1 MSVLP
6 RRNIFGISLDKIQ
19 GMSNDVLLQT
29 NKRLTMN
36 LLIQGAAAHAF
47 LTAHHLVRDE
57 LEAIRP
63 GLTKLYDKWV
73 LSAYL
78 NYWIGDL
85 PIIHGRPSRF
95 WRRVRCVGHPF
106 HEHRFLA
113 RHGNELSC
121 ASKRYVT
128 ARGWRKGVIGIPII
142 HYIQMV
148 VLYIRVYWAERNHE
162 QELVR
167 IAKRATSRIWGID
180 EGRLVAELTLTSSV
194 AFGNLQSPE
203 TFAGQMARVSAIG
216 YGGVERRGGVFRVIA
231 KARNWPLVL
240 HELVKGTA
248 ELICL
253 HGLNT
258 LDEKTYELV
267 IREADKIEYEN
278 RMLQVGS
285 ETWRRLLSALPH
297 DRPLPEMLMHMA
309 RLDPEPLEELMLTV
323 IDDSAKARVLL
334 ATLGE

>member
-1 MSVLP
+1 LTHQ
-6 RRNIFGISLDKIQ
+6 NIFGISLDKIQ
-19 GMSNDVLLQT
+19 GMSNNILLQT

-85 PIIHGRPSRF
+85 LIIHGRPSRF
-95 WRRVRCVGHPF
+95 WRRVRRVGHPF
-106 HEHRFLA
+106 REHELLA

-121 ASKRYVT
+121 ASKRYLT
-128 ARGWRKGVIGIPII
+128 ARGWRKGVIGVPII
-142 HYIQMV
+142 HYFQMLL
-148 VLYIRVYWAERNHE
+148 LYIRVYWAERNHE
-162 QELVR
+162 HELVR
-167 IAKRATSRIWGID
+167 IAKRATSQVWGID
-180 EGRLVAELTLTSSV
+180 EGRLVAELTLTSPV
-194 AFGNLQSPE
+194 AFGNLQPPK
-203 TFAGQMARVSAIG
+203 TFEGNMARLAAIG
-216 YGGVERRGGVFRVIA
+216 YGGVKRRDGVFRVIA

-258 LDEKTYELV
+258 LDETTYEVV
-267 IREADKIEYEN
+267 IGEADKIEYEN

-285 ETWRRLLSALPH
+285 ETWRRLLAALPH
-297 DRPLPEMLMHMA
+297 DRPLPEMLMHIA
-309 RLDPEPLEELMLTV
+309 RLGPEPLEELMLTV
-323 IDDSAKARVLL
+323 VEDSAKARVLL